1 MGTMSKNN
9 GNHHKPDA
17 RKISRKL
24 TLKQRR
30 FVSEYT
36 DPGGKGFGN
45 ASKAAELAGYSEL
58 SPGQAGHQ
66 LMKKNEV
73 QGEIERIT
81 SRELNRILDAAGVTV
96 ERLAKTVRQ
105 GLGAK
110 QVKAFI
116 HQKTGNVVYS
126 KPLKDHDIRL
136 KATRLAYEVRGD
148 FAPKEMK
155 ISVDVLAGR
164 IQAARRRE
172 IERTQQPSERTVQGV
187 RVEENDNNR
196 PEADNLGGAPQA
208 EEKIE
213 EVQLSE

>member
-1 MGTMSKNN
+1 MSGKNRKPK
-9 GNHHKPDA
+9 KPDG
-17 RKISRKL
+17 RKISKKL

-58 SPGQAGHQ
+58 APGQAGHQ
-66 LMKKNEV
+66 LMKNSEV
-73 QGEIERIT
+73 QGEVERIT
-81 SRELNRILDAAGVTV
+81 NRELNHVLDAAGVTV

-110 QVKAFI
+110 QVKSFI
-116 HQKTGNVVYS
+116 HQKTGNVVYA

-148 FAPKEMK
+148 FAPKEIN
-155 ISVDVLAGR
+155 ISVELLATR
-164 IQAARRRE
+164 IEAARRRE
-172 IERTQQPSERTVQGV
+172 SERTVQGV
-187 RVEENDNNR
+187 RVDEDENQT
-196 PEADNLGGAPQA
+196 PEADQP
-208 EEKIE
+208 
-213 EVQLSE
+213 

>member
-1 MGTMSKNN
+1 MSSMGRNN
-9 GNHHKPDA
+9 GNHNKPDA

-81 SRELNRILDAAGVTV
+81 SRELNHILDAAGVTV
-96 ERLAKTVRQ
+96 ERLAKVVRQ

-110 QVKAFI
+110 QVKSFI
-116 HQKTGNVVYS
+116 HQKTGEIKYA
-126 KPLKDHDIRL
+126 KPQKDHDVRL

-148 FAPKEMK
+148 FAPKEMT
-155 ISVDVLAGR
+155 ISIDLLASR
-164 IQAARRRE
+164 LQAARRRTNE
-172 IERTQQPSERTVQGV
+172 RIEQA
-187 RVEENDNNR
+187 RVVEGEVVKEDENQT
-196 PEADNLGGAPQA
+196 PEADQP
-208 EEKIE
+208 
-213 EVQLSE
+213 